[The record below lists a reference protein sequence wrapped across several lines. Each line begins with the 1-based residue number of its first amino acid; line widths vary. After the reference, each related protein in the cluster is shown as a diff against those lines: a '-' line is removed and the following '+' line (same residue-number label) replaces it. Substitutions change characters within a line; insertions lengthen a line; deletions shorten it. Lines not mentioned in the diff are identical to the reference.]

1 MANRLSPAPHAVRSS
16 RAGYA
21 WPVAG
26 ASLALAVGAVTA
38 KSALLAFGA
47 IGLAL
52 VVVGA
57 FAAPVVNLVLVVFTT
72 TIVPFGIQNRLGGA
86 ARGLIV
92 SDVLLLGGLVRVVPG
107 LLAGVPISRRQRN
120 LLVAIAAFSL
130 LVVVEFIRGV
140 AAGGDP
146 SVAGAE
152 LRTLLGFSAFAIAVP
167 LVNDGRSFR
176 HLLKGLL
183 VVGIVLGLW
192 GLAQWIFDIE
202 FEGGFGVREGI
213 SGTSGGRG
221 QLQGGLYAF
230 PIAAVLGFAALT
242 SEGLV
247 VRRHR
252 LIVAVMTGLNLICLI
267 LTYERTFWVA
277 TFFALG
283 FVVLKAG
290 RGPRSRAVL
299 WSCGMAVVLLAGMGT
314 LAPGALGAARE
325 RLMSLG
331 QYANDNSVRYRVV
344 ESQHVVDAILASPAT
359 GSGLGAEIVWSRP
372 WEQVP
377 ARSYDYTHNGY
388 LWLAWKVGLPGAVL
402 LVAAVLVAACWRSPR
417 RAEPLVRSIRHGA
430 QGALLLLLVASL
442 TFPAFNTYGI
452 TATMGVLLAMCTI
465 GWQPSGDDQSGS
477 DVSSSLRVAG

>member
-1 MANRLSPAPHAVRSS
+1 M
-16 RAGYA
+16 G
-21 WPVAG
+21 
-26 ASLALAVGAVTA
+26 AVG
-38 KSALLAFGA
+38 LL
-47 IGLAL
+47 L
-52 VVVGA
+52 VVAAA
-57 FAAPVVNLVLVVFTT
+57 FAAPVVHLVLVIFTT
-72 TIVPFGIQNRLGGA
+72 AIVPFGIQNRLGGA
-86 ARGLIV
+86 ARGLIL
-92 SDVLLLGGLVRVVPG
+92 SDVLLIVGLARVLPG
-107 LLAGVPISRRQRN
+107 LLAGAPVTRRQRN
-120 LLVAIAAFSL
+120 LLLALAAFSL
-130 LVVVEFIRGV
+130 LVAVQFARGI
-140 AAGGDP
+140 AAGGHP

-152 LRTLLGFSAFAIAVP
+152 LRTLLGFTAFAIAIP
-167 LVNDGRSFR
+167 LVNDERTFR

-192 GLAQWIFDIE
+192 GLAQWIFDIK

-242 SEGLV
+242 SDGLV
-247 VRRHR
+247 VRRQR
-252 LIVAVMTGLNLICLI
+252 LLVAVMTGLNLICLL

-277 TFFALG
+277 TLFGLG

-299 WSCGMAVVLLAGMGT
+299 WSCGMGLVLLAGMGT

-325 RLMSLG
+325 RLLSLG
-331 QYANDNSVRYRVV
+331 QYGSDNSVRYRVV
-344 ESQHVVDAILASPAT
+344 ESQHVVDAILASPAA

-377 ARSYDYTHNGY
+377 ARAYNYTHNGY

-402 LVAAVLVAACWRSPR
+402 LIFTVLVPACWRSPQR
-417 RAEPLVRSIRHGA
+417 TEPLVRSVRHGA

-452 TATMGVLLAMCTI
+452 TATMGVLLAMCTL
-465 GWQPSGDDQSGS
+465 GWPLPGDDPSDR